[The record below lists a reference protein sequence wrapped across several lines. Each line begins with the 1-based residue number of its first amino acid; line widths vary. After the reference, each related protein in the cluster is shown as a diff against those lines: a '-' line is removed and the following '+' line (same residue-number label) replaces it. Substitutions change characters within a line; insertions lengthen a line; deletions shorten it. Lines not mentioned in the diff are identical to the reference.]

1 MSGGLRIVP
10 AVLAVALALVLP
22 LAAPVEAGEA
32 RTRLDRALRTLKDAK
47 APFTQSRT
55 SSILGA
61 PLTPSKGTLEFRAP
75 RLLRMAFGG
84 AAPTTILVR
93 GDTAWIEQPRAG
105 QVIRTSAR
113 ASGAP
118 PLPFLE
124 ESVAVLEQ
132 GYVLKETGRR
142 SLTLTPR
149 GANVPFRGVDLVLD
163 ARTGMPE
170 RVVIRQRDDEEI
182 RLVFGRWTLNSRLPA
197 SRFAPV
203 FAAGARIVEL

>member
-1 MSGGLRIVP
+1 MMRGR
-10 AVLAVALALVLP
+10 ALAFVAAL
-22 LAAPVEAGEA
+22 LAATVAGAPEGEAGEA
-32 RTRLDRALRTLKDAK
+32 RARLDRALRSLKDAR
-47 APFTQSRT
+47 ATFTQSRT

-61 PLTPSKGTLEFRAP
+61 PITPSRGTLEFKAP

-84 AAPTTILVR
+84 AAATTILVR
-93 GDTAWIEQPRAG
+93 GDTAWIEQPKAG
-105 QVIRTSAR
+105 QVIRTSSR
-113 ASGAP
+113 AAGAP

-149 GANVPFRGVDLVLD
+149 SPGGAVHRVDLVLD

-170 RVVIRQRDDEEI
+170 RVVVRQHDDEEI
-182 RLVFGRWTLNSRLPA
+182 RLVFGRWTLNSNLPTA
-197 SRFAPV
+197 RFAPS
-203 FAAGARIVEL
+203 FAAGVKVVDL